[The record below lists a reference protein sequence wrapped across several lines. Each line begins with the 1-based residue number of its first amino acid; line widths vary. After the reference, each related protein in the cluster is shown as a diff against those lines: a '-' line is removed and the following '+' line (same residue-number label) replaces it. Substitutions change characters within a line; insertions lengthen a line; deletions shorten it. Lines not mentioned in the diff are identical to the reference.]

1 MTLRLRG
8 PLPEQEAALSR
19 AGKAADT
26 GTLYLDNLDQLT
38 PGGQRVLCR
47 LLREGVVHVQGE
59 GTPPPRWRRGSS
71 VP

>member
-1 MTLRLRG
+1 MTFDCAAHS
-8 PLPEQEAALSR
+8 PEQEAALSR

-59 GTPPPRWRRGSS
+59 DTPPRWRRGSS